1 MSVHTINTDKQ
12 IQGIKLHG
20 DAEGPKLKVNCMGLH
35 FHGVHFLQ
43 IISNFNILFLQ
54 F

>member
-20 DAEGPKLKVNCMGLH
+20 DVSGPKLKANCMGLH
-35 FHGVHFLQ
+35 FLRVFFLQ
-43 IISNFNILFLQ
+43 IIFNV
-54 F
+54 